1 MSIADLFG
9 SVAPQY
15 TMTQADRDQSANYE
29 SQIKAYEDAYDKYTQ
44 DYDVYKTGAENYN
57 QLVKDYND
65 KFAAYKSEADAYNTA
80 LDAYTTQASAYN
92 DQLAAHQKQVE
103 DYNTAVE
110 KYLQLSQGGQFGP
123 AFEDY
128 GFYVEKP
135 GEFTAKRPDE
145 FTMVRPGEFEVTK
158 PEFSLTEPTAP
169 GDPGFDQAE
178 LDNFIKAS
186 QGRARRRGAANAAA
200 LNVLGQGGNFTAGA
214 GVQGGAGVSTTPE
227 FSFSATGFADGGGV
241 GEFFDSR
248 LNFVRS
254 YGVEPVT
261 DINTNLTFKD
271 AAKTVAEFTPIIGD
285 AMAAKEIYDELTK
298 EDPNYKLIAA
308 LGGAALIG
316 AVPGIGDA
324 AAAGI
329 RKAADVARRIE
340 VDPNALGSMGGNIR
354 IKPST
359 EDLASEYLA
368 KTEKTL
374 KLQKIDRVIADGK
387 VDNLDADEINRNVL
401 SVASREGIPF
411 PKRAFNDENV
421 QYVSTKLIN
430 ENLPRGNPP
439 RYNVGEFFPIEDG
452 VGKIAPATDL
462 DVKKFLESE
471 KKSLKEEIFSEGV
484 KNPIE
489 IKLSKKTGEAHIG
502 EGHHRLDAALE
513 LGIEEV
519 PIIVKVTDN
528 ELLRRFMT
536 PIKVNT
542 KGLKANENYSF
553 DKINFLQ
560 RIERPRPPLNKPGE
574 FAYDEFDRP
583 LSLYGDFKRGG
594 IDTIPDYLIKPMRPG
609 MYRVR
614 NVDKEYLSEA
624 ERELLRNSPD
634 VPLVDKSKYADGG
647 VVSFAPYLR

>member
-1 MSIADLFG
+1 MSIADLL
-9 SVAPQY
+9 SRATPEARY
-15 TMTQADRDQSANYE
+15 YDYDRK
-29 SQIKAYEDAYDKYTQ
+29 IMEDYDNRAKIYSDAFDKYKTDFA
-44 DYDVYKTGAENYN
+44 DYQTKVDDFNLMVDQYN
-57 QLVKDYND
+57 QNLADPAFTGTAPVFKGGGEPTAPVDPGFSQGD
-65 KFAAYKSEADAYNTA
+65 IDSFIDEATGRATRRGQTAATA
-80 LDAYTTQASAYN
+80 FN
-92 DQLAAHQKQVE
+92 V
-103 DYNTAVE
+103 
-110 KYLQLSQGGQFGP
+110 LSQGGNF
-123 AFEDY
+123 A
-128 GFYVEKP
+128 
-135 GEFTAKRPDE
+135 
-145 FTMVRPGEFEVTK
+145 
-158 PEFSLTEPTAP
+158 TAP
-169 GDPGFDQAE
+169 Q
-178 LDNFIKAS
+178 
-186 QGRARRRGAANAAA
+186 
-200 LNVLGQGGNFTAGA
+200 
-214 GVQGGAGVSTTPE
+214 VQGGAGVGTVPE
-227 FSFSATGFADGGGV
+227 FSFSATGFENGGGV
-241 GEFFDSR
+241 GDFFDSR
-248 LNFVRS
+248 LNFARS

-298 EDPNYKLIAA
+298 EDPNYKLVAA
-308 LGGAALIG
+308 LGGAALVG

-368 KTEKTL
+368 KTDKTL
-374 KLQKIDRVIADGK
+374 KLQKIDRVLADGK
-387 VDNLDADEINRNVL
+387 VDNLDADEINKNVL

-411 PKRAFNDENV
+411 PKRAFNNENV
-421 QYVSTKLIN
+421 QYISTKLVN

-471 KKSLKEEIFSEGV
+471 KKSLKEEIFSEGI

-489 IKLSKKTGEAHIG
+489 IKLSKKTGEAHIS

-528 ELLRRFMT
+528 KLLRRFMT

-553 DKINFLQ
+553 DKMNFLQ

-583 LSLYGDFKRGG
+583 LSLYGDAERGG
-594 IDTIPDYLIKPMRPG
+594 IDTIPTDFIKPMRPG
-609 MYRVR
+609 MYRIR

-634 VPLVDKSKYADGG
+634 VPLLDKSKYAEGG